1 MRIRIVLLVLFA
13 LPLLWGAVDLLRAAA
28 TTGSRCPGLQTGA
41 DGESEPGP
49 MRPGHSCAL
58 SYDAGT
64 GRSAGTS
71 TYEQVRYAQEVRRE
85 DLAVRGTVLTV
96 YGAAGVAV
104 VTVAARRRAAT
115 V

>member
-1 MRIRIVLLVLFA
+1 MLLVLFV

-41 DGESEPGP
+41 DGESEPAP
-49 MRPGHSCAL
+49 MRPGHTCAL
-58 SYDAGT
+58 SYDTAT
-64 GRSAGTS
+64 GRSIGTS
-71 TYEQVRYAQEVRRE
+71 TYEQVKYAQEVRRS

-104 VTVAARRRAAT
+104 VTVAARRRENAA
-115 V
+115 